1 MDTVA
6 LPILLPLA
14 GASIALLLR
23 KHPRLRAYGALFT
36 MVASLLFTGWLY
48 RNVLNTGQA
57 LTFNAGGWPAPF
69 GITLILD
76 PLSGIF
82 ILMAQSV
89 MVMALIYTLGSRA
102 AVINYPSFYTLFL
115 TLATG
120 LTGTFLTGDLFN
132 LFVFAE
138 LLVISGTMLA
148 ALSDHAYGTEA
159 AFKYFYISLLASIFM
174 LLGIGG
180 LYASYGTLN
189 LADLANRIA
198 VQGPQLLF
206 LPAMALLLVTFMIK
220 GAIFPFHFWQP
231 DLYMTSTTPVAAV
244 LAAVVSKL
252 GVYGIL
258 RISTLFL
265 PGQVNIFQP
274 MLLLLGLIGVI
285 YGGLSAIGTHD
296 LKRMLA
302 YSSMAQIGF
311 IVIAIAWGT
320 AGSLTAAVVY
330 SFNHSLIKA
339 ALIMLAGYVASRT
352 SQKSSS
358 FARLT
363 GMGQAVPIAGILFFI
378 ASLALAGIPLT
389 NGFISKM
396 LLFGSGIAA
405 GEYWSLLLLGIASIL
420 TLIYTMRALMRI
432 WWQKADQGDSQTSTG
447 DSLLA
452 PVLLLCLIVMLG
464 IYADPLV
471 SAGLHAA
478 DWLLEP
484 SAYISAVIGE

>member
-1 MDTVA
+1 MTSLV

-14 GASIALLLR
+14 GALIILLQ
-23 KHPRLRAYGALFT
+23 KKQPRLRAYGALLF
-36 MVASLLFTGWLY
+36 MVASLLCSGWLY
-48 RNVLNTGQA
+48 RIVLQTGQA

-82 ILMAQSV
+82 ILMAQTV
-89 MVMALIYTLGSRA
+89 MVMALIYTLGSRS
-102 AVINYPSFYTLFL
+102 AVVNYPSFYTLFL
-115 TLATG
+115 TLITG
-120 LTGTFLTGDLFN
+120 LTGTFLTGDIFN

-148 ALSDHAYGTEA
+148 AISDDAYGTEA
-159 AFKYFYISLLASIFM
+159 AYKYFYISLLASIFM
-174 LLGIGG
+174 LLGIGS

-189 LADLANRIA
+189 MADLANRIST
-198 VQGPQLLF
+198 QGPQLLL
-206 LPAMALLLVTFMIK
+206 LPALALLLVAFMIK

-231 DLYMTSTTPVAAV
+231 DLYMVTTTPVAAV

-252 GVYGIL
+252 GVYGII
-258 RISTLFL
+258 RISTLFYPAKIDYL
-265 PGQVNIFQP
+265 QP
-274 MLLLLGLIGVI
+274 MLLLFGLVGVI
-285 YGGLSAIGTHD
+285 YGGLSAIGTRD

-320 AGSLTAAVVY
+320 KESLTAAVVFA
-330 SFNHSLIKA
+330 FNHSLIKA
-339 ALIMLAGYVASRT
+339 ALIMLAGYVSSQM

-363 GMGQAVPIAGILFFI
+363 GLGRPVPLAGILFFI
-378 ASLALAGIPLT
+378 ASLALAGIPPM

-396 LLFGSGIAA
+396 LLFSSGIAA
-405 GEYWSLLLLGIASIL
+405 GEYWSLLTLGIASIL
-420 TLIYTMRALMRI
+420 TLIYTMRAFMRI
-432 WWQKADQGDSQTSTG
+432 WWRKAERCDNQTSIG

-452 PVLLLCLIVMLG
+452 PILLLSLIVLFG
-464 IYADPLV
+464 IYAEPLI
-471 SAGLHAA
+471 SASLNAA
-478 DWLLEP
+478 EWLLEP